1 MIRLLLYGKKE
12 MEIVPFNILQNL
24 YSFTFRIFGMFTR
37 VQNIIIK
44 DSPIYM
50 YKYKIRKT
58 IIQRE
63 RKRYSF

>member
-1 MIRLLLYGKKE
+1 MLLYGKKE

-24 YSFTFRIFGMFTR
+24 YSFTFRIFGMFIR

>member
-1 MIRLLLYGKKE
+1 MLLYGKKE